1 MATTTAP
8 ARGSRTG
15 PPSILLK
22 TIVAATGLFF
32 VFFLLMHMYG
42 NLQILLG
49 REAFD
54 DYAHHLRV
62 LGEGM
67 IPEKGALWAFRLLLI
82 ASLIL
87 HVWAT
92 MTLWRRAGNARTT
105 RYAGKKKASYGGVY
119 AHAMRWG
126 GLAILLFVI
135 FHIMHFTT
143 QTITFDYG
151 THHSPAARVVDAF
164 SNPLVVIIYVLAM
177 LAVGMHLLH
186 GLWGAAMTLGLNTSL
201 KRAEQ
206 IRFVSIL
213 VATIIVIGFLIPPFA
228 ILFGLVD

>member
-8 ARGSRTG
+8 ARATRKG

-22 TIVAATGLFF
+22 TIVAVTGLFF

-42 NLQILLG
+42 NLQILIG

-67 IPEKGALWAFRLLLI
+67 LPERAGLWVFRLLLI
-82 ASLIL
+82 ASVIL

-92 MTLWRRAGNARTT
+92 MTLWHRAGKARTH
-105 RYAGKKKASYGGVY
+105 RYVGKKKATYGGVY
-119 AHAMRWG
+119 AKAMRWG

-135 FHIMHFTT
+135 FHLLHFTT
-143 QTITFDYG
+143 QTITPTG
-151 THHSPAARVVDAF
+151 EHASPAARVVTNF
-164 SNPLVVIIYVLAM
+164 ELWWVVLIYTLAM
-177 LAVGMHLLH
+177 IAVGMHLLH
-186 GLWGAAMTLGLNTSL
+186 GIWGAGMTLGLNTSL
-201 KRAEQ
+201 QRAEQ

-213 VATIIVIGFLIPPFA
+213 VATIIVVGFLIPPFA

>member
-8 ARGSRTG
+8 ARRTRSG
-15 PPSILLK
+15 PPNILLK
-22 TIVAATGLFF
+22 TIVAVTGVFF
-32 VFFLLMHMYG
+32 VLFLVAHMYG

-49 REAFD
+49 RQAFD

-62 LGEGM
+62 IGEGM
-67 IPEKGALWAFRLLLI
+67 IPAQGALWVFRLLLI
-82 ASLIL
+82 AALVL

-92 MTLWRRAGNARTT
+92 MTLWARAGKARST
-105 RYAGKKKASYGGVY
+105 RYAGKKRPTYGTVY
-119 AHAMRWG
+119 ARAMRWG

-151 THHSPAARVVDAF
+151 THASPAQRVIDAF
-164 SNPLVVIIYVLAM
+164 SNPLVLIIYVLAM
-177 LAVGMHLLH
+177 LAVGLHLLH
-186 GLWGAAMTLGLNTSL
+186 GIWGACMTLGLNTSL

-206 IRFVSIL
+206 IRFISIL

-228 ILFGLVD
+228 ILFGVVD

>member
-8 ARGSRTG
+8 ARATKVG

-32 VFFLLMHMYG
+32 VFYLLMHMYG
-42 NLQILLG
+42 NLQILVG

-54 DYAHHLRV
+54 GYAHHLRV

-67 IPEKGALWAFRLLLI
+67 IPEKGVLWIFRLLLLGSVI
-82 ASLIL
+82 G

-92 MTLWRRAGNARTT
+92 MTLWRRAGKARSQ
-105 RYAGKKKASYGGVY
+105 RYSGSKKATYGTVY
-119 AHAMRWG
+119 AKAMRWG
-126 GLAILLFVI
+126 GLAILLFVV

-143 QTITFDYG
+143 QTITPTG
-151 THHSPAARVVDAF
+151 AHVSPAERVV
-164 SNPLVVIIYVLAM
+164 SNFQIWWVVLIYAVAM
-177 LAVGMHLLH
+177 IAVGMHLLH
-186 GLWGAAMTLGLNTSL
+186 GIWGAGMTLGLNTSL

-213 VATIIVIGFLIPPFA
+213 VATIVVVGFLIPPFA

>member
-1 MATTTAP
+1 MATSTAP
-8 ARGSRTG
+8 ARRTRSG

-22 TIVAATGLFF
+22 TIVAITGLFF
-32 VFFLLMHMYG
+32 VLFLLVHMYG

-62 LGEGM
+62 IGEGM
-67 IPEKGALWAFRLLLI
+67 IPEQGALWAFRLALI
-82 ASLIL
+82 ASLVL
-87 HVWAT
+87 HLWAT
-92 MTLWRRAGNARTT
+92 MTLWGRAGKARSS
-105 RYAGKKKASYGGVY
+105 RYAGKKKATYGTVY
-119 AHAMRWG
+119 ARAMRWG
-126 GLAILLFVI
+126 GIAILLFVI

-151 THHSPAARVVDAF
+151 THASPAARVVDAF
-164 SNPLVVIIYVLAM
+164 SNPLVLIIYVLAM

-186 GLWGAAMTLGLNTSL
+186 GLWGAMMTLGLNTSL
-201 KRAEQ
+201 RRAEQ

-228 ILFGLVD
+228 ILFGAVD